1 MRKYYL
7 SHIDFSEIINV
18 TADEKQINEAKKRM
32 RELKFLTE
40 KGNPSVGGIGIMTIN
55 TSKPFFAKLYRK
67 MQRRRGGA
75 EAVRDTL
82 KKLFERKDYYGFYLY
97 VAFLYGFLEWQVPE
111 PVVLLPAVPEA
122 LKIYCS
128 EFMDVF
134 DFFLKE
140 MKMDIVE
147 EPDEEDEQTDI

>member
-1 MRKYYL
+1 MKKYYL
-7 SHIDFSEIINV
+7 SHIDFSEIINI
-18 TADEKQINEAKKRM
+18 TADEKQIEEAKNKM
-32 RELKFLTE
+32 KELKFLTD

-67 MQRRRGGA
+67 IRRRRGGA

-82 KKLFERKDYYGFYLY
+82 KKLYERKDYYGFYLY
-97 VAFLYGFLEWQVPE
+97 VAFLYGYLEWQVPE

-122 LKIYCS
+122 LKIYCH

-140 MKMDIVE
+140 MKMDVVE
-147 EPDEEDEQTDI
+147 EPDEDDEQTDI